1 MSETNLFLKDE
12 DATLILGANLAKLLV
27 GCLDSNLGRAL
38 SINLDGDLGAGKTT
52 LTRGM
57 LRSLHHSGIVKS
69 PTYTIVESY
78 EINKNDSKRKV
89 ALSTL
94 EDLEIAGSL
103 NNPKV
108 ASVESVEVQAP
119 FELFHFDLYRLNSP
133 EELEL
138 MGYRDY
144 FAKRAICMIEWP
156 SHGFGML
163 PHPDLTI
170 YFKNQAHGRVV
181 RIVSDFFSTAEL
193 EELAIHIPD
202 AKMVKGA
209 EKSK

>member
-1 MSETNLFLKDE
+1 MAETKLFLKNE
-12 DATLILGANLAKLLV
+12 DATLLLGSNLAKLLV

-57 LRSLHHSGIVKS
+57 LRSLNHPGIVKS

-78 EINKNDSKRKV
+78 DIGKNDSKRKV

-94 EDLEIAGSL
+94 EDLEISGSL
-103 NNPKV
+103 NNPQV
-108 ASVESVEVQAP
+108 ASVESVLVQQP

-163 PHPDLTI
+163 PQPDLTI
-170 YFKNQAHGRVV
+170 YFTNQAHGRLV
-181 RIVSDFFSTAEL
+181 RIVSEFFSTAEL
-193 EELAIHIPD
+193 EELAENIPE
-202 AKMVKGA
+202 AKS
-209 EKSK
+209 SKA